1 MRLLRTLCVIA
12 LASTVMLAQ
21 NSTPPTVSD
30 TSSIA
35 AQIKKLQDDLGE
47 QQKAMSD
54 QQKKITDQQAQI
66 QKLQQQLESQPQPVS
81 SSSSQSTPHLMDAAL
96 HQPATSP
103 ALGSP
108 YQDGKDRESPLSV
121 RIGGAEFTP
130 GGFMDFTSIFRTVN
144 EGTLGTNFFN
154 IPYSNATTAH
164 LTEERF
170 TAQNSQIRL
179 KATDHFGKNDV
190 AGYFEMDFLG
200 NDGAN
205 IEVTSNSHTM
215 RERLYFVNVRRDK
228 FEVVAGQMWGWLTA
242 NRTGMSSYTDN
253 VFYSK
258 DMDFN
263 YQVGLTWTRQP
274 GIRFI
279 YHPDE
284 HWGMGV
290 SLENPEQF
298 GGQGE
303 ITYPSAFSSTLATQI
318 DSAAGGTSVPNLH
331 PDIIPKIAFDTD
343 RNGKHYHAEVAGLLS
358 GFRIADQPN
367 AGTAFVTHTKEGGG
381 VSAAFDLEVV
391 KNFNLVG
398 EAFWSDGGGRY
409 IFGMAPDL
417 IVYPTNAPG
426 TTCAITGSPA
436 KATGCDT
443 AISLVHAG
451 SGVLGFEAQ
460 VTPKTMI
467 YGYYGGMY
475 AQRNYRLDITSTAA
489 TQPFVGFGGPGSS
502 TNNNRAIQEP
512 TLGWVRSFWKSKQ
525 YGELR
530 LITQASYLT
539 RNPWVYAPGTPKDAH
554 LVMGWVDLRYI
565 LP

>member
-108 YQDGKDRESPLSV
+108 AYQDGKDRESPLSV

-426 TTCAITGSPA
+426 TRLVPSPA
-436 KATGCDT
+436 PRPKPPA
-443 AISLVHAG
+443 AIRQSRWCM
-451 SGVLGFEAQ
+451 
-460 VTPKTMI
+460 P
-467 YGYYGGMY
+467 
-475 AQRNYRLDITSTAA
+475 
-489 TQPFVGFGGPGSS
+489 
-502 TNNNRAIQEP
+502 
-512 TLGWVRSFWKSKQ
+512 VREFSALKLKSHQK
-525 YGELR
+525 R
-530 LITQASYLT
+530 
-539 RNPWVYAPGTPKDAH
+539 
-554 LVMGWVDLRYI
+554 
-565 LP
+565 